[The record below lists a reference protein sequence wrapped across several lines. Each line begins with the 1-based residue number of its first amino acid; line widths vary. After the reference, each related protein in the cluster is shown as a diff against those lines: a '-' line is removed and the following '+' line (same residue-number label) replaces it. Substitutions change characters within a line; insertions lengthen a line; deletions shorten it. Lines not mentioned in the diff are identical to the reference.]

1 MDKTGTRQVQTVSFR
16 GGRRITLRQ
25 REAIEGVIF
34 VSLWV
39 VGFVVFTAGPIL
51 ASLFLSLTRYD
62 MMHPPKFV
70 GLQNYAALMTQDPI
84 AVHSSLVTIVYAVVA
99 VPLQLLIALILA
111 ILLNQ
116 RVPFMRLFRTA
127 FYLPSM
133 ASGVAVAILWLWI
146 FNPIGGPVNGLLS
159 ILGVAHPPQWFFS
172 AQWAMPALII
182 MSLWSVGPTM
192 VIFLAGLQGIP
203 QELHEAASIDGAGVI
218 KRFLGVTLPLL
229 SPVMFFNLVLGL
241 IGAFQTFTNAFVI
254 TQGGP
259 EQATY
264 FYILLLYNNAWVYNK
279 MGYASAMAWL
289 LALVIMVITFIVF
302 RTGRWWVY
310 YEHE

>member
-1 MDKTGTRQVQTVSFR
+1 MATRTNAGAAAPS
-16 GGRRITLRQ
+16 GGRRGLTLRQ
-25 REAIEGVIF
+25 REAVEGFGF
-34 VSLWV
+34 VSLWII
-39 VGFVVFTAGPIL
+39 GLVVFTAGPIF
-51 ASLFLSLTRYD
+51 ASLYLSLTSYD
-62 MMHPPKFV
+62 MMKPPSFI
-70 GLQNYAALMTQDPI
+70 GIENYVALLTHDAI
-84 AVHSSLVTIVYAVVA
+84 AIHSSLITFIYAIVA
-99 VPLQLLIALILA
+99 VPLQLLVALVLA

-116 RVPFMRLFRTA
+116 RLRGMRFFRTA

-146 FNPIGGPVNGLLS
+146 FNPVSGPVNGLLS
-159 ILGVAHPPQWFFS
+159 LAGVANPPEWFFS
-172 AQWAMPALII
+172 VKWAMPALII

-203 QELHEAASIDGAGVI
+203 LEVQEAAQIDGAGPLA
-218 KRFLGVTLPLL
+218 RFVRVTLPLL

-241 IGAFQTFTNAFVI
+241 IAAFQTFTNAFVI
-254 TQGGP
+254 TGGGP

-279 MGYASAMAWL
+279 MGYASAMAWI
-289 LALVIMVITFIVF
+289 LAVAVMLITLGVF

-310 YEHE
+310 YEY